1 MVSLTSSST
10 FIGSPHISDLFFHL
24 FPHVFSVGQF
34 QAPKAASPSP
44 PPRAGKGNK
53 STGLSGL
60 FAARGWPMPA
70 SSGRSASFPS
80 SWIITSEPSSCRK
93 PWGGVRLGGGG
104 GWGLGSRCR
113 PNQSY
118 MRVGGATPTS
128 ATLGGGARLHQVG
141 AEEVVQM
148 VQRLPGSPLCH
159 ARSIGRPALNGA
171 SPGEATSLQQ
181 APQAMATGL
190 ACPLCCK

>member
-34 QAPKAASPSP
+34 QAPKAASLSP

-128 ATLGGGARLHQVG
+128 GTLGGGG
-141 AEEVVQM
+141 
-148 VQRLPGSPLCH
+148 H
-159 ARSIGRPALNGA
+159 AFIRSALRRWCRWSSASQAAHCAMPGA
-171 SPGEATSLQQ
+171 SA
-181 APQAMATGL
+181 APH
-190 ACPLCCK
+190 